1 MCLPGRNRPPDFAR
15 KRITRNAKKVHC
27 LRWVRMF
34 NSFFFG
40 GFECTTGYNREGE
53 WIDLVV
59 DTWHHEHAEEDYRRR
74 RGT

>member
-1 MCLPGRNRPPDFAR
+1 
-15 KRITRNAKKVHC
+15 
-27 LRWVRMF
+27 MF

-59 DTWHHEHAEEDYRRR
+59 DT
-74 RGT
+74 

>member
-1 MCLPGRNRPPDFAR
+1 
-15 KRITRNAKKVHC
+15 
-27 LRWVRMF
+27 MF